1 MKRLVL
7 LLQILI
13 LGLLFSCGGN
23 DDPPPA
29 PEGANLV
36 FPAENSEC
44 TTGISI
50 NETLSQVTFQWEPSA
65 NTDSYTLNVVNL
77 ETNTPQTISTATPS
91 ASLSIEKGTPF
102 SWSVNSLNM
111 NSDQIA
117 TSDTWLFYNAGSQT
131 TYAPFPAQLLSPI
144 SGSTVLK
151 SLANEVV
158 LEWLGADVEDD
169 IASFEV
175 FFSGQNPPTTSMGT
189 TDAATMK
196 FAVGVLSDTVY
207 YWRITT
213 TDLEGNTS
221 DSGIF
226 EFWVF

>member
-1 MKRLVL
+1 MKRFVLVL
-7 LLQILI
+7 PILV
-13 LGLLFSCGGN
+13 LLFSCGGN

-36 FPAENSEC
+36 FPDENSEC

-50 NETLSQVTFQWEPSA
+50 NETLSQVTFQWQASA

-77 ETNTPQTISTATPS
+77 ETNIPQTISTAATS

-131 TYAPFPAQLLSPI
+131 TYAPFPAQLVSPV

-151 SLANEVV
+151 NIANEVV
-158 LEWLGADVEDD
+158 LEWLGADVEND
-169 IASFEV
+169 IATFEV
-175 FFSGQNPPTTSMGT
+175 FFSDQNPPATSMGT
-189 TDAATMK
+189 TDAATME

-207 YWRITT
+207 YWRIIT

-226 EFWVF
+226 EFRVF